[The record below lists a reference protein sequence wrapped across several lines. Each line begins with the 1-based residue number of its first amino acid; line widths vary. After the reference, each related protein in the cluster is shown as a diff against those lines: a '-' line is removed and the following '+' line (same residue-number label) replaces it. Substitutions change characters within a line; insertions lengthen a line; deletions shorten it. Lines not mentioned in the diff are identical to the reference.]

1 MDSKPIKNVLIL
13 NITSSVAKE
22 NIVDVYCHGK
32 SYNMNVS
39 HKTVHNIDEFK
50 NELIDKSLD
59 YLFLA
64 GHANEECF
72 TDNKFFHQS
81 WDGIGEIICTSNC
94 LNDNSILMLYCC
106 KGGMV
111 KVAYTLF
118 AECPNIRYVL
128 GAKQDMYPIQL
139 TVGFN
144 VFMYHVEFRKTD
156 PVLAARKATD
166 ATDIRFECFDRID
179 AEVNPHWHNNYCKDC
194 HDSQPQ
200 NC

>member
-1 MDSKPIKNVLIL
+1 MKNALIL
-13 NITSSVAKE
+13 NITSDVKKE
-22 NIVDVYCHGK
+22 SIIDIYCHGK
-32 SYNMNVS
+32 SYGIDVLPVAVN
-39 HKTVHNIDEFK
+39 NIEDFK
-50 NELIDKSLD
+50 SALRGKKLD

-72 TDNKFFHQS
+72 SDNKVFRES
-81 WDGIGEIICTSNC
+81 WSEIGKIICSLEC
-94 LNDNSILMLYCC
+94 LNNDSIIMLYCC

-128 GAKQDMYPIQL
+128 GAKQIITAIQL

-144 VFMYHVEFRKTD
+144 VFMYHVEYRKTD
-156 PVLAARKATD
+156 PVLAARKSTD

-194 HDSQPQ
+194 NDRSQSSET
-200 NC
+200 C

>member
-1 MDSKPIKNVLIL
+1 MKNVLIL
-13 NITSSVAKE
+13 NITSDVKKE
-22 NIVDVYCHGK
+22 NIVDIYCHGQ
-32 SYNMNVS
+32 SYNMKVA
-39 HKTVHNIDEFK
+39 HETVNNIDEFQNALRGK
-50 NELIDKSLD
+50 KLD

-72 TDNKFFHQS
+72 ANNNFFHQS
-81 WDGIGEIICTSNC
+81 WAEIGNIICTAEC
-94 LNDNSILMLYCC
+94 LNKDSILMLYCC

-111 KVAYTLF
+111 NVAYTLF

-128 GAKQDMYPIQL
+128 GAKQNMYPIQL

-144 VFMYHVEFRKTD
+144 VFMYHVEHRKTD

-179 AEVNPHWHNNYCKDC
+179 AEVNPHWHTNYCKDC
-194 HDSQPQ
+194 HERNQSFET
-200 NC
+200 C